1 MILLSCAGPV
11 VEPGPRRRPAEP
23 QIVGSNPTRPAF
35 EAELHPGAKVTIGTY
50 RPTPRAYK
58 DSERDRENPD
68 MTKLPMTTR
77 IGVRRIVIEV
87 NRDLT
92 VEQIEMLDETLKRL
106 GLVKATKVTLHDQ
119 QIHRVRPQRASHPS
133 KLPVLENNQ
142 HNVPSEVKGAQSS

>member
-1 MILLSCAGPV
+1 
-11 VEPGPRRRPAEP
+11 
-23 QIVGSNPTRPAF
+23 
-35 EAELHPGAKVTIGTY
+35 
-50 RPTPRAYK
+50 
-58 DSERDRENPD
+58 

-119 QIHRVRPQRASHPS
+119 QLHRVRPQRASHPS

-142 HNVPSEVKGAQSS
+142 HNVPSEVKGAQS

>member
-1 MILLSCAGPV
+1 
-11 VEPGPRRRPAEP
+11 
-23 QIVGSNPTRPAF
+23 
-35 EAELHPGAKVTIGTY
+35 
-50 RPTPRAYK
+50 
-58 DSERDRENPD
+58 
-68 MTKLPMTTR
+68 MTKLPVTTR

-119 QIHRVRPQRASHPS
+119 QPRRVRPQRASQHS

-142 HNVPSEVKGAQSS
+142 HTVPSEVKGTQSS

>member
-1 MILLSCAGPV
+1 
-11 VEPGPRRRPAEP
+11 
-23 QIVGSNPTRPAF
+23 
-35 EAELHPGAKVTIGTY
+35 
-50 RPTPRAYK
+50 
-58 DSERDRENPD
+58 

-119 QIHRVRPQRASHPS
+119 QPHRVRPLRPSQPS

-142 HNVPSEVKGAQSS
+142 HDVPSEVKGAQSV